1 MSLQALRR
9 IRIVVLA
16 ALILPIATQAQAPP
30 NRTEGAA
37 PSPENRRRDDDRRQQ
52 WRERMEQ
59 MASATP
65 EERQEM
71 RLDWRVTML
80 TRTYALSEEQQGTVR
95 AELKRMNDERRE
107 ALGPDAEK
115 LDRAREEMRQY
126 WRKRMASDDN
136 DGRRAWRGMMDDEE
150 FRKLRDQMSSL
161 RERTSFDWRESNE
174 RIEKLLPA
182 EQVEAG
188 RKRREEW
195 MTRWTERREDGEGR
209 DRWGDGDSRGGW
221 GERWRDR
228 RRQRETHVTPPVD
241 SWDEFTRN
249 FIEKYGFDSAQSSTA
264 GAVLKDVKQQ
274 AATIQRK
281 QQDARASLKPVED
294 RGEPA
299 EDRVDPVEDRVERAR
314 RAAELDEPISA
325 LFTELKTRL
334 EVLVTERQR
343 RQAGEK

>member
-1 MSLQALRR
+1 MCLQILRR
-9 IRIVVLA
+9 ICIVVLA
-16 ALILPIATQAQAPP
+16 SLFLPTVTQAQAPP
-30 NRTEGAA
+30 NRSEEPA
-37 PSPENRRRDDDRRQQ
+37 PSRENRRPRDDRRQR

-71 RLDWRVTML
+71 RLDWRVSML
-80 TRTYALSEEQQGTVR
+80 TRTYELSEEQQGKVR
-95 AELKRMNDERRE
+95 AELKKMNDERRE

-115 LDRAREEMRQY
+115 LDRAQEQMRQY

-150 FRKLRDQMSSL
+150 FTKLRDQMRSL
-161 RERTSFDWRESNE
+161 RERTSFDWQESNE

-188 RKRREEW
+188 RKRREEM
-195 MTRWTERREDGEGR
+195 MTRWSDRRESGERGG
-209 DRWGDGDSRGGW
+209 RWGNGDSRGGW

-228 RRQRETHVTPPVD
+228 RRQREARVTVPVD

-249 FIEKYGFDSAQSSTA
+249 FIEKYSFDSAQSSAA
-264 GAVLKDVKQQ
+264 GAILKDVKER
-274 AATIQRK
+274 ATTIQRK
-281 QQDARASLKPVED
+281 QQDARASLE
-294 RGEPA
+294 
-299 EDRVDPVEDRVERAR
+299 PVEDRVDTVEDRGERAR

-334 EVLVTERQR
+334 ENLVTERQR
-343 RQAGEK
+343 RQAGEV

>member
-1 MSLQALRR
+1 MSLPALRR

-16 ALILPIATQAQAPP
+16 SFILPTMTQAQAPP
-30 NRTEGAA
+30 SRTEEPA
-37 PSPENRRRDDDRRQQ
+37 PSQEDRRRDDDRRQQ

-65 EERQEM
+65 EERQAM

-80 TRTYALSEEQQGTVR
+80 TRTYELSEEQQGKVR

-107 ALGPDAEK
+107 SLGPDAEK
-115 LDRAREEMRQY
+115 LDRLREEMRQY
-126 WRKRMASDDN
+126 WRQRMGSDDN
-136 DGRRAWRGMMDDEE
+136 DGRRAWRSMMDDEE
-150 FRKLRDQMSSL
+150 FTKLRDQMSSL

-195 MTRWTERREDGEGR
+195 MAHWTERREDFERGGR
-209 DRWGDGDSRGGW
+209 WSDGDSR

-228 RRQRETHVTPPVD
+228 RRHSEARVTPPMD
-241 SWDEFTRN
+241 SWDEFTRK
-249 FIEKYGFDSAQSSTA
+249 FIEKYSFDSAQSSTA
-264 GAVLKDVKQQ
+264 GAILKDVKER

-281 QQDARASLKPVED
+281 QQDARASLESIED
-294 RGEPA
+294 RGE
-299 EDRVDPVEDRVERAR
+299 RAR
-314 RAAELDEPISA
+314 KTSELDEPISA

-334 EVLVTERQR
+334 EILVTERQR